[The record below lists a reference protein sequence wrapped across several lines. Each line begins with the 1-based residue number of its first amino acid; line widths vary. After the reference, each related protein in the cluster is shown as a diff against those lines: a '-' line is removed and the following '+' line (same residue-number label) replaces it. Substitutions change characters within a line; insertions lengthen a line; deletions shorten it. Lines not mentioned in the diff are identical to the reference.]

1 MEGQEGKAEE
11 KIDFFNLEQVS
22 LKDWSYEDK
31 KLLLNELGFDTED
44 GYVIKDGKLVRDK
57 YVNVPVKLDKML
69 IFPGS
74 TIILD
79 ENQISIAM
87 YLEEYCKDEF

>member
-31 KLLLNELGFDTED
+31 KLLLNELGFDTD
-44 GYVIKDGKLVRDK
+44 GEYVTKDNELVLDK
-57 YVNVPVKLDKML
+57 YVDVPVKLDNML

-79 ENQISIAM
+79 DNELSVTM
-87 YLEEYCKDEF
+87 YFQEYCKDE